1 MMMTVRSA
9 MTKLTSSSSN
19 TNNNTKRMMMWCL
32 SSRPSLVLQ
41 RRRFKL
47 ETTHLD
53 DDIDDPGI
61 TSVVLEQYAY
71 AGTIGGH
78 PLTASGHGI
87 SGDLGKNAAVTT
99 VRQLIVDMSGR
110 WFRVDLILATN

>member
-1 MMMTVRSA
+1 MDWGTLLCLVRPDFPDGVHWIGVLFPKTRKFLRHRSTVAWS
-9 MTKLTSSSSN
+9 
-19 TNNNTKRMMMWCL
+19 
-32 SSRPSLVLQ
+32 V
-41 RRRFKL
+41 
-47 ETTHLD
+47 
-53 DDIDDPGI
+53 DDIGDPGF